1 MLRWLFLFFI
11 LINGCCT
18 NVYAQLLDDEEELFD
33 TNEAVNII
41 SVENNESNNN
51 NNGVELDSEELY
63 NEMFNDYSS
72 TVYEDTPGTFDEPAE
87 KIVDA
92 LSNVDKLAKQN
103 EQKTKDA
110 KEEELPPL
118 EGDLKIGIS
127 KGSFVFFKDILGRTK
142 CSFGVTLKSTLN
154 RDINNISLKLE
165 YPDNNRFAFIFKDIK
180 ENSADEHFI
189 TTDGDICY
197 FVDGVPH
204 ISIHKCK
211 VRREGSDVC
220 AKLITWDNDI
230 RSPDTSKHP
239 YRSLLKPIE
248 P

>member
-33 TNEAVNII
+33 TTETADILSIEDKEANT
-41 SVENNESNNN
+41 NNS
-51 NNGVELDSEELY
+51 GAELDSEELY

-72 TVYEDTPGTFDEPAE
+72 AVYENTPGTFDEPAE

-92 LSNVDKLAKQN
+92 LSNVDKLVKQN
-103 EQKTKDA
+103 EKKIENQT
-110 KEEELPPL
+110 EEEIPPL
-118 EGDLKIGIS
+118 EGELKIGIS

-154 RDINNISLKLE
+154 RSINNISLRLE

-204 ISIHKCK
+204 INIHKCK
-211 VRREGSDVC
+211 VRKEKSDVC
-220 AKLITWDNDI
+220 AKLMTWDNDI
-230 RSPDTSKHP
+230 RSPDPTKHP

-248 P
+248 E